1 MKGGS
6 NMSKGFSGHFRGTSG
21 FLAVLGEDAIERYMP
36 DGKINIDFSHLP
48 GKAGIQVKQRLTD
61 SQMLFL
67 TNEYGIEFA
76 QVYELGNGRNGRGG
90 QYKIYS
96 GTVNSVTIPV
106 SEKTIL
112 INHTHPGGTASPST
126 KDKKLMALIKQAGSP
141 QKTSSILP
149 LGKRPV
155 KFTSKGLKE

>member
-1 MKGGS
+1 
-6 NMSKGFSGHFRGTSG
+6 MSKGFSGHFHGTSG
-21 FLAVLGEDAIERYMP
+21 FLAVLGEDAFERYMP
-36 DGKINIDFSHLP
+36 NGKVNVDFNHLP
-48 GKAGIQVKQRLTD
+48 GTAGIPVKKRLTD

-67 TNEYGIEFA
+67 TEEYGIEFA
-76 QVYELGNGRNGRGG
+76 QVYELGNGKNGRGG

-96 GTVNSVTIPV
+96 GTVNSVLIPV

-112 INHTHPGGTASPST
+112 INHTHPGGTASPSK
-126 KDKKLMALIKQAGSP
+126 KDKKLMAMIKQAGSP

-149 LGKRPV
+149 LGKKTV